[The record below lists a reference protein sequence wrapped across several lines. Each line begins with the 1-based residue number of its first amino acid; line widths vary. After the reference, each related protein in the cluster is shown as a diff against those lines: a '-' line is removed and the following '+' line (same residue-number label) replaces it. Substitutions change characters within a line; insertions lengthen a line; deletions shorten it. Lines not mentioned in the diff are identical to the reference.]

1 VIDPTQLGEVLEE
14 VGSLTQRAGDAI
26 LATVESLGD
35 VEEKADGSPVT
46 RADRAANDV
55 IVEGLRG
62 LDPSLTIVS
71 EEGDVERTLQEAG
84 RVYWLVDPLDG
95 TKEFIKGR
103 PEYTVNVALVEDG
116 VPILGAIQ
124 VPVTGRLYLAARGVG
139 ARRVDAGV
147 ATPLTPP
154 SVDQPQTAVISRS
167 HLTPPT
173 EDFLKRLGITETT
186 PCGSSLK
193 ICAVAEGRAHV
204 YPRFGPTCLWDTAA
218 GTAIATV
225 AGCAAVDLSGR
236 PLRYEPRAG
245 LKHPGFLIAAPGGCL
260 DACRPSLA
268 AAGAGAGPD

>member
-1 VIDPTQLGEVLEE
+1 VIDPRQLATVLEE

-26 LATVESLGD
+26 LATVESLGEI
-35 VEEKADGSPVT
+35 EEKADGSPVT

-71 EEGDVERTLQEAG
+71 EEGDVERTLKEAG
-84 RVYWLVDPLDG
+84 SLYWLVDPLDG

-124 VPVTGRLYLAARGVG
+124 VPVSGRLYLGARGVG

-147 ATPLTPP
+147 ATPLAPD
-154 SVDQPQTAVISRS
+154 SVDQPRTAVVSRS
-167 HLTPPT
+167 HLTAPT
-173 EDFLKRLGITETT
+173 EDFLKRLGITETA

-193 ICAVAEGRAHV
+193 ICAVAEGRAHI

-218 GTAIATV
+218 GSAIATV
-225 AGCAAVDLSGR
+225 AGCAAVDLSGK
-236 PLRYEPRAG
+236 PLRYDPTG
-245 LKHPGFLIAAPGGCL
+245 NIKHPGFLIAAPGGCL
-260 DACRPSLA
+260 EACRPALLA
-268 AAGAGAGPD
+268 ASAD

>member
-1 VIDPTQLGEVLEE
+1 MIDPRQLATVLEE
-14 VGSLTQRAGDAI
+14 VGTLTQRAGDAI
-26 LATVESLGD
+26 LATVESLGEI
-35 VEEKADGSPVT
+35 EEKADGSPVT

-71 EEGDVERTLQEAG
+71 EEGDVERTLKEAG
-84 RVYWLVDPLDG
+84 SVYWLVDPLDG

-103 PEYTVNVALVEDG
+103 PEYTVNVALVEQG

-124 VPVTGRLYLAARGVG
+124 VPVSGRLYLGARGVG

-147 ATPLTPP
+147 ATPLAPD
-154 SVDQPQTAVISRS
+154 SVDQPRTAVISRS
-167 HLTPPT
+167 HLTAPT

-193 ICAVAEGRAHV
+193 ICAVAEGRAHI

-218 GTAIATV
+218 GSAIATV

-236 PLRYEPRAG
+236 PLRYDPAG
-245 LKHPGFLIAAPGGCL
+245 NLKHPGFLIAAPGGCL
-260 DACRPSLA
+260 EACRPALLA
-268 AAGAGAGPD
+268 ASAD